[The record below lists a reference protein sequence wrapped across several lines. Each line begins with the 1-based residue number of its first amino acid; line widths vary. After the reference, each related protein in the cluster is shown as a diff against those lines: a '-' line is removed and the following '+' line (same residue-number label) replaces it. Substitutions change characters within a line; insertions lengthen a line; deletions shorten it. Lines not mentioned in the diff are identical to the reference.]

1 MYLHGGI
8 AMNTREMERMMDQ
21 RELKVAECVKTY
33 FNLFGKQPEVKEM
46 TNSSLYRITFERK
59 NLCKWQHSQ
68 KQVLFI
74 MGFGTDKGE

>member
-21 RELKVAECVKTY
+21 RELRVAECVKTY

-46 TNSSLYRITFERK
+46 ANWLGKDYLLDIMRYRRMTA
-59 NLCKWQHSQ
+59 
-68 KQVLFI
+68 
-74 MGFGTDKGE
+74 GTGAVCA